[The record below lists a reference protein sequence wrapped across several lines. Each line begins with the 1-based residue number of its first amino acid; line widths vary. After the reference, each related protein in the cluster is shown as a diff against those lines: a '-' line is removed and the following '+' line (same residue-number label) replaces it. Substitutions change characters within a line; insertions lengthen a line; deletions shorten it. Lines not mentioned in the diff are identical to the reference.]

1 MRPSFFTKVAF
12 VLSLCLM
19 IHLFHHHKKACACD
33 GAYSCSTPVSVAYS
47 NLVPIA
53 PLSVGYAP
61 VGFAAPYTT
70 SLALSNYGQVVG
82 VASPYYSS
90 YYAPQTFSAGYTA
103 FNVTPSVI
111 VNAHN
116 GAVFSN
122 VGFFHHNNATVVV
135 NSNSN
140 AQVIV
145 NGGGHRNVRVRVR

>member
-1 MRPSFFTKVAF
+1 MRFPRPSFFTKVAF

-19 IHLFHHHKKACACD
+19 LHLFHHHKKACACGD
-33 GAYSCSTPVSVAYS
+33 GCSTPVSVAYS

-70 SLALSNYGQVVG
+70 SLALSQYGSVVG

-111 VNAHN
+111 
-116 GAVFSN
+116 FTN
-122 VGFFHHNNATVVV
+122 VGFHHHNANV
-135 NSNSN
+135 N
-140 AQVIV
+140 V
-145 NGGGHRNVRVRVR
+145 NVASGTNVNVNNGRHPFHRNNVNVNVH

>member
-1 MRPSFFTKVAF
+1 MFRKISV
-12 VLSLCLM
+12 VLLVCLM
-19 IHLFHHHKKACACD
+19 LHLFHHHKKACACGD
-33 GAYSCSTPVSVAYS
+33 ICSAPVSVAYS

-61 VGFAAPYTT
+61 VGYGYSAPYTT

-82 VASPYYSS
+82 VAAPYYSS

-103 FNVTPSVI
+103 FNVTPSVV

-145 NGGGHRNVRVRVR
+145 NSGGHRNVRVRVR

>member
-1 MRPSFFTKVAF
+1 MSLPRKICVALTL
-12 VLSLCLM
+12 VLCL
-19 IHLFHHHKKACACD
+19 HLFHHHKKACAHF
-33 GAYSCSTPVSVAYS
+33 GCSTPVSSYS
-47 NLVPIA
+47 EFVPIT

-61 VGFAAPYTT
+61 VGYGYSAPYTT

-82 VASPYYSS
+82 VAAPYYSS
-90 YYAPQTFSAGYTA
+90 YYAPQTFSGGYTA
-103 FNVTPSVI
+103 FNVTPSVV